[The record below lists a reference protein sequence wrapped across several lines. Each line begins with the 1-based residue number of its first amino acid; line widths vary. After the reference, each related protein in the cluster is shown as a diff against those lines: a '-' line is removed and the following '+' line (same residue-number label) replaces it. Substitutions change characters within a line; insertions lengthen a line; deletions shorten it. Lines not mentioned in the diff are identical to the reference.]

1 MSTVSLDS
9 VQSADSSLPN
19 GKALI
24 IQPGVEREQSSGDS
38 VSTLDCASE
47 TDRSPSVDMSATYSP
62 DNNAVWEENG
72 SRDVGELIGWGCG
85 EFGQH
90 GHGSGGDVSA
100 EQGLL
105 KIFSRTGDPL
115 SCTKIIACGASH
127 TVIVTYSNQIYAW
140 GNGNSG
146 QLGCGDRETHS
157 DPQRVYLSE
166 QRVKVKGVACGSRHT
181 IVWLENGKCY
191 SFGNNYNAQLGYDFK
206 VKNYKENQRNYY
218 MYTGFS
224 VRTSIMPAWCKKGKT
239 QSYTVRKVLPHVL
252 LHHRDKGRF
261 LDEVKPHL
269 LRTLQHRHVTQVAC
283 GERHTMFLFDTGTV
297 AGCGCNANG
306 QIGIGSREEVVTP
319 RFLEDLDN
327 VEYIACGAHHSMCV
341 NASGEVH
348 VWGHAKPCGSL
359 KEDFLHPQIK
369 PVPGSAVFRV
379 AGGTSH
385 CLALTENGAVYTWGS
400 GVDGQLGHGKKV
412 KFLSQPKKLLRNVF
426 QGAKVSQISCSEQ
439 YSAVLTALSSA
450 MPRRRVGRSRKKI
463 LQSWQGQSTT
473 VVSHGR
479 N

>member
-206 VKNYKENQRNYY
+206 VKNYKENQ
-218 MYTGFS
+218 
-224 VRTSIMPAWCKKGKT
+224 
-239 QSYTVRKVLPHVL
+239 
-252 LHHRDKGRF
+252 
-261 LDEVKPHL
+261 VKPHL

-439 YSAVLTALSSA
+439 YSAVLTVDGSLYMWGKNNHTICPEKPASHKVYNLSSWTPVDIA
-450 MPRRRVGRSRKKI
+450 SV
-463 LQSWQGQSTT
+463 
-473 VVSHGR
+473 

>member
-24 IQPGVEREQSSGDS
+24 IQPGVERKQSSGDS

-47 TDRSPSVDMSATYSP
+47 TDRSPSVNMSATYSP

-115 SCTKIIACGASH
+115 SCAKIIACGASH

-206 VKNYKENQRNYY
+206 SKITR
-218 MYTGFS
+218 
-224 VRTSIMPAWCKKGKT
+224 RTRS
-239 QSYTVRKVLPHVL
+239 S
-252 LHHRDKGRF
+252 
-261 LDEVKPHL
+261 
-269 LRTLQHRHVTQVAC
+269 
-283 GERHTMFLFDTGTV
+283 HTCCVPCNIDT
-297 AGCGCNANG
+297 
-306 QIGIGSREEVVTP
+306 
-319 RFLEDLDN
+319 
-327 VEYIACGAHHSMCV
+327 
-341 NASGEVH
+341 
-348 VWGHAKPCGSL
+348 
-359 KEDFLHPQIK
+359 
-369 PVPGSAVFRV
+369 
-379 AGGTSH
+379 
-385 CLALTENGAVYTWGS
+385 
-400 GVDGQLGHGKKV
+400 
-412 KFLSQPKKLLRNVF
+412 
-426 QGAKVSQISCSEQ
+426 
-439 YSAVLTALSSA
+439 
-450 MPRRRVGRSRKKI
+450 
-463 LQSWQGQSTT
+463 
-473 VVSHGR
+473 
-479 N
+479 